1 VGAPAKT
8 GAFYMNYFDAILL
21 GIIQGLTEFLP
32 VSSSGHL
39 VLAEHFLHAKMP
51 GVVFELLLH
60 FGTLLAVLIYFRK
73 KISSLIKS
81 LFDSRMI
88 TERRMILFLLL
99 GSIPAGIAG
108 LLFKDFFE
116 AAFGAPLMTSVM
128 LMMTGLILLA
138 TGLVR
143 KRNREMNL
151 ARSIIVGIG
160 QAVAILPGISRSGAT
175 ISAGL
180 FCGVKPVEAAE
191 FSFLL
196 SIPAIGGAILLK
208 AKEIFH
214 MDMHL
219 IGQYLSGTLISL
231 LLGLFSVYML
241 LGIIKRGKFVYFG
254 IYCLLAGAVGVYHFM

>member
-1 VGAPAKT
+1 
-8 GAFYMNYFDAILL
+8 MNYFDAIIL

-73 KISSLIKS
+73 KIFFLAKS
-81 LFDSRMI
+81 LFDSTMI
-88 TERRMILFLLL
+88 AERRMILYLLL
-99 GSIPAGIAG
+99 GSIPAGLAG
-108 LLFKDFFE
+108 ILFKDFFE
-116 AAFGAPLMTSVM
+116 AAFGAPLMTSIM
-128 LMMTGLILLA
+128 LLITGLMLL
-138 TGLVR
+138 TTTLV
-143 KRNREMNL
+143 KKGNNEINIT
-151 ARSIIVGIG
+151 RSIIVGIG

-180 FCGVKPVEAAE
+180 FCGVKPVAAAE

-196 SIPAIGGAILLK
+196 SIPAVAGAILLK
-208 AKEIFH
+208 AKEIFS
-214 MDMHL
+214 MDTHL

-231 LLGLFSVYML
+231 ILGLLSVYML

-254 IYCLLAGAVGVYHFM
+254 IYCLLAGAIGVYHFL